1 MILLRFVGTTGNQK
15 YHVAAKI
22 VRIPYFAILTIACIG
37 GIDYLLAEAWK
48 KASLRIIAFTPC
60 GVEAVRRFQCSAAR

>member
-1 MILLRFVGTTGNQK
+1 MILPRCAGITGNQK

-37 GIDYLLAEAWK
+37 GIDFLLTEAWK
-48 KASLRIIAFTPC
+48 KASLRIISIRL
-60 GVEAVRRFQCSAAR
+60 VQC